1 MSGSRTETALVL
13 QGGGALGA
21 YEVGVAKRLYEQP
34 RFSPT
39 ILSGVSIGAINAAA
53 LAQGGPD
60 AFSKLEEMWNR
71 FAMESVPFLPE
82 PVQRL
87 LPLMGNPNFF
97 QMRYDYASMTSWT
110 SYYRTDPLRR
120 ILQECIDFDKIN
132 DSKNKERP
140 RLVMTATNVLAGTV
154 DCFDNYESV
163 ITPDHVIASAS
174 LPPAFPMTCIDG
186 KYYWDGGLFL
196 NNPLGEAVARLKD
209 NEHVQERMLIFVE
222 LFPTRG
228 NVPQNLL
235 DVFDRVIEIIFSSKL
250 RFDVE
255 TLTRVNEL
263 VDIVQAMGAHLP
275 AESPVR
281 TMKGFERLTRYRKID
296 RILRI
301 VNNEA
306 EPFTAPLDFARDTI
320 TRRIAAGYSDADTA
334 LREAGEFSPRQ

>member
-1 MSGSRTETALVL
+1 MWRETTEAALVL

-34 RFSPT
+34 GFAPA
-39 ILSGVSIGAINAAA
+39 IISGVSIGAINAAA

-60 AFSKLEEMWNR
+60 VIPNLEEMWEQ
-71 FAMESVPFLPE
+71 FSVDSFPFVPESA
-82 PVQRL
+82 QRW

-97 QMRYDYASMTSWT
+97 QLRYDYPRMTSWT
-110 SYYRTDPLRR
+110 SFYSTEPLRR
-120 ILQECIDFDKIN
+120 ILRERIDFDKIN
-132 DSKNKERP
+132 DRSNLKRP
-140 RLVMTATNVLAGTV
+140 RLVMTATNILAGSIE
-154 DCFDNYESV
+154 CFDNYETV

-174 LPPAFPMTCIDG
+174 LPPGFPMTCLEG

-196 NNPLGEAVARLKD
+196 NNPLGEAVARLRD
-209 NEHVQERMLIFVE
+209 CDTAQERLLIFVE

-235 DVFDRVIEIIFSSKL
+235 DVFDRVTEIIFSSKL
-250 RFDVE
+250 RFDRE
-255 TLTRVNEL
+255 TVFRVNDL
-263 VDIVQAMGAHLP
+263 VNLFQAMDAHLP
-275 AESPVR
+275 PDSPVR
-281 TMKGFERLTRYRKID
+281 SEKGFERLAKYRKID

-320 TRRIAAGYSDADTA
+320 IRRVAAGYSDADTA
-334 LREAGEFSPRQ
+334 LKETEHVNEDV